1 MWGII
6 SLVLLIL
13 MIATESLELKLGF
26 LIAAA
31 IFAVA
36 NEIAGIGFKLKRIFG
51 LDVKESKDEN

>member
-6 SLVLLIL
+6 SIALLIL
-13 MIATESLELKLGF
+13 MIATESLELKCVF

-36 NEIAGIGFKLKRIFG
+36 NEIAGIGFKLKKIFG

>member
-1 MWGII
+1 MWGIV

-13 MIATESLELKLGF
+13 VITTESLELKLGF

-36 NEIAGIGFKLKRIFG
+36 NEIAGIGFKLKKIFG

>member
-13 MIATESLELKLGF
+13 VITTESLELKLGF

-51 LDVKESKDEN
+51 LDIKESKDEN